1 MRSLFIQENIIEKI
15 EALDTLKE
23 LRQLNLNDNM
33 INFVEGLEN
42 CDRLETLY
50 LKKNRLGKD
59 KRGDIESLRGLL
71 DRPSINTLDISD
83 NYLTDPAIVDEILIK
98 MPNLRVLYSS
108 GNEFTR
114 KYKNYR
120 KAVIAKIPCL
130 KYMDDRPVFEEDR
143 RRAEAFM
150 EGGIEAERA
159 EMKKIKKEKNDKHW
173 ANHEAFQI
181 MINKAREEKRLKA
194 EEKEDKKLT
203 MKEMMA
209 KAKAEKSKKMLVH
222 NAAGN
227 FPQSQEEHQERRDFF
242 EQVEEKAK
250 QRYAEKQAGIEHSEP
265 AIPLDE
271 ERLPEQDAFLR
282 DKSAA
287 FEKKLDDET
296 KAEFENIKKK
306 LPDSKMAQEL
316 QDQFEKVMDKEM

>member
-209 KAKAEKSKKMLVH
+209 KAKAEKSQKMLVH

-227 FPQSQEEHQERRDFF
+227 FP
-242 EQVEEKAK
+242 
-250 QRYAEKQAGIEHSEP
+250 
-265 AIPLDE
+265 
-271 ERLPEQDAFLR
+271 
-282 DKSAA
+282 
-287 FEKKLDDET
+287 
-296 KAEFENIKKK
+296 
-306 LPDSKMAQEL
+306 
-316 QDQFEKVMDKEM
+316 